1 MEPTPSPT
9 PRKRVSDAERAQTA
23 ARLGEAY
30 AEGRLG
36 LDEFDRR
43 NSGAHEAVFDDEL
56 RELVADLPAVGQGAA
71 VAVPPGAGGLPE
83 AAEDEVVE
91 LSTASATLR
100 RRGDWVVPRRL
111 RVSAQAGSVRLDMSA
126 ATIAYPVV
134 EIELSV
140 YAGTTVLV
148 LPQGATA
155 NLDGLH
161 TAHGAIRSK
170 VPAAPRP
177 GGVHLVVRG
186 ETYAGSVRVRYPLGR

>member
-23 ARLGEAY
+23 ARLGEAF

-56 RELVADLPAVGQGAA
+56 RELVADLPEAGQGTA
-71 VAVPPGAGGLPE
+71 VAVRPE
-83 AAEDEVVE
+83 AGLAEAEQDEVVE
-91 LSTASATLR
+91 LSTDSASLR
-100 RRGDWVVPRRL
+100 RRGEWVVPRRL
-111 RVSAQAGSVRLDMSA
+111 RVSSRAGRVRLDMTEA
-126 ATIAYPVV
+126 VVPHPVV

-140 YAGTTVLV
+140 YAGSTVLV

-155 NLDGLH
+155 NLDGLRTFH
-161 TAHGAIRSK
+161 ARVRSK

-177 GGVHLVVRG
+177 GAVHIVLRG
-186 ETYAGSVRVRYPLGR
+186 ETYTGAVRVRYPRGG